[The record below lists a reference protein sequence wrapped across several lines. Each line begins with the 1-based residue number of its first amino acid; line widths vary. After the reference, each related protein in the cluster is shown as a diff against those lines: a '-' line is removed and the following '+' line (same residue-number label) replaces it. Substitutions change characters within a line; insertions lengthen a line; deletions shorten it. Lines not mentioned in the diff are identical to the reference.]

1 MGYYVQR
8 ICMRGSYGGIR
19 VLGAYGGIGRR
30 ASFRYWW
37 GNPWKFESSYAH
49 HPSPR
54 LRVAGHSSRNASGGK
69 PLSLRQAKP

>member
-19 VLGAYGGIGRR
+19 VLWAYGGIGRR

-49 HPSPR
+49 HPS
-54 LRVAGHSSRNASGGK
+54 RNASGGK

>member
-19 VLGAYGGIGRR
+19 VLWAYGGIGRR

-49 HPSPR
+49 HT
-54 LRVAGHSSRNASGGK
+54 SGGK
-69 PLSLRQAKP
+69 SLSLRQAKP